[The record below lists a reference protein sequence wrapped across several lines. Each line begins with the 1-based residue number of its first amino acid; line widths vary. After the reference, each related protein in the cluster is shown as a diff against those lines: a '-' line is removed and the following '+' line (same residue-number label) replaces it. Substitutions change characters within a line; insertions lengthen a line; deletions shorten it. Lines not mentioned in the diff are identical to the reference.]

1 MQPDFRDAG
10 SLDESSPTP
19 LYLQLQHLIQQAV
32 RSGKLRADEAL
43 PSERDL
49 SRLLGISRVTVRKA
63 IAGLVEKGM
72 LKGPWVMGEQ
82 YTICDPYLYT
92 IALWLEGDSVDLKT
106 LPKVAAHMKRMADRP
121 AVKKVMGEQQAKAA

>member
-1 MQPDFRDAG
+1 MKSAVQPDFRDAG

-49 SRLLGISRVTVRKA
+49 SRQLGISRVTVRKA

-72 LKGPWVMGEQ
+72 LLACGAGL
-82 YTICDPYLYT
+82 TAFT
-92 IALWLEGDSVDLKT
+92 T
-106 LPKVAAHMKRMADRP
+106 LAFLGAFVP
-121 AVKKVMGEQQAKAA
+121 